1 MIESVKFWIY
11 QFTFWFSALTIAYSM
26 ERRENFWKR
35 FSTCMFIQ
43 IVISGVG
50 HAIFMRMGPQM
61 EFLVRGISSF
71 LMIVLL
77 YSCWKLTKTMAV
89 YNAIWAIVMWQL
101 IKELWDA
108 IENILPM
115 HVRTDEWMIG
125 VTMALYFG
133 TAFFVCAKT
142 IAAWMPVD
150 RKKWIG
156 PRQMTTAVLIYGL
169 VMALAFS
176 PALRADIIGV
186 DWLLM
191 YMSQTFCL
199 LILFLQNEIFKRSYM
214 REEMDLM
221 KLLMKKEQDQYR
233 MTKENIALIN
243 QKCHDM
249 KHQIQ
254 AIRSASVEE
263 REAYLSEL
271 EETIQIY
278 ESMVKTGNEVL
289 DTILTDKSLYCKDR
303 GIKISCVV
311 DGSQMGFIHTIDLYT
326 LLGNAIDN
334 AIEAVEKFST
344 IEKRQIDVMAYRQQN
359 FLVLNIINPVK
370 IEPVYEES
378 DELPVTIKGDKRY
391 HGFGLPSM
399 KFILEKYEGHLNVK
413 VEDGCFDLKMLIPI
427 PPGKETVK
435 DTF

>member
-35 FSTCMFIQ
+35 FLTCMSVQ
-43 IVISGVG
+43 IIINVIGYAV
-50 HAIFMRMGPQM
+50 FMRMGQQM
-61 EFLVRGISSF
+61 ELLTRGISSF

-77 YSCWKLTKTMAV
+77 YSCWKLTRTMAV
-89 YNAIWAIVMWQL
+89 YNAIWATIMWQL

-108 IENILPM
+108 IENILPV
-115 HVRTDEWMIG
+115 HVQTDVWMMA
-125 VTMALYFG
+125 VTMCLYFSI
-133 TAFFVCAKT
+133 TLLLCAKT
-142 IAAWMPVD
+142 IASWMPID
-150 RKKWIG
+150 RKSWVG
-156 PRQMTTAVLIYGL
+156 PRQMTTAVLIYCL

-176 PALRADIIGV
+176 PALRSDIVGV

-199 LILFLQNEIFKRSYM
+199 LILYLQNEIFKRSYM
-214 REEMDLM
+214 REEIDMM

-254 AIRSASVEE
+254 AIRSAGVEE
-263 REAYLSEL
+263 REAYLTEL
-271 EETIQIY
+271 EDTIQIY
-278 ESMVKTGNEVL
+278 EAMVKTGNEVL

-303 GIKISCVV
+303 GINISCVV

-334 AIEAVEKFST
+334 AIEAVEKFNT
-344 IEKRQIDVMAYRQQN
+344 IEKRQIDVLAYRQQN
-359 FLVLNIINPVK
+359 FLVLNIVNPVK

-378 DELPVTIKGDKRY
+378 EELPVTIKKDKKY
-391 HGFGLPSM
+391 HGFGLRSM
-399 KFILEKYEGHLNVK
+399 KYILEKYDGHLNVK